1 MLGKEEKIALLLLI
15 GITVVTMVSYSVLES
30 VGKGPFA
37 TRYEETAHEGALVS
51 LQGDIEEVNILENGG
66 HIILTISGT
75 RVFIPATVASGYS
88 FRKGDPISLYGTVQ
102 TYRGDK
108 EIVVGGAGDIFQSRP
123 FD

>member
-15 GITVVTMVSYSVLES
+15 GITVVTMGSYTVLES

-37 TRYEETAHEGALVS
+37 TQYEECSDEGALVS

-66 HIILTISGT
+66 HVILTISGI
-75 RVFIPATVASGYS
+75 RVFIPAPVAAGYS

-108 EIVVGGAGDIFQSRP
+108 EIVVGAAGDIAQSRSA
-123 FD
+123 D